1 MDKEK
6 LIAAGQELKAFTT
19 KEHKVKVMMD
29 GIINNYGRVSDRDTA
44 DDIISSCLLGEIEC
58 QEMINVLNGPDE
70 DRRQAIKYFLA
81 GYCNN

>member
-6 LIAAGQELKAFTT
+6 LIAAGQELKSFTT

-44 DDIISSCLLGEIEC
+44 DGII
-58 QEMINVLNGPDE
+58 
-70 DRRQAIKYFLA
+70 
-81 GYCNN
+81 

>member
-6 LIAAGQELKAFTT
+6 LIAAGRELKSFTM
-19 KEHKVKVMMD
+19 KEHKVKGMMD
-29 GIINNYGRVSDRDTA
+29 NIIKNYGSVLDRDTV
-44 DDIISSCLLGEIEC
+44 DGIISSCLLGEIEC

>member
-1 MDKEK
+1 MNKEK
-6 LIAAGQELKAFTT
+6 LIAAGQELKSFTM

-29 GIINNYGRVSDRDTA
+29 GIINKYGKESDRDTA
-44 DDIISSCLLGEIEC
+44 DGIISSCLLGEIEC
-58 QEMINVLNGPDE
+58 QEMIDVLNGPEE

>member
-6 LIAAGQELKAFTT
+6 LIAAGRELKSFTM
-19 KEHKVKVMMD
+19 KEHKVKGMMD
-29 GIINNYGRVSDRDTA
+29 NIIKNYGSVSDRDTV
-44 DDIISSCLLGEIEC
+44 DGIISSCLLGEIEC
-58 QEMINVLNGPDE
+58 QEIIDVLNGPEE